1 MLYFSLESWCKMK
14 NRIRELRK
22 SEKLTLK
29 ELSQKIG
36 IASNTLSQYET
47 SKREPKLD
55 MWSKLAKYFNVPI
68 PYLQGI
74 GVSKYEMCDYLLDEF
89 YSEEKIK
96 NPIDSEDTEKIFHDE
111 LDRYLDNKTEDE
123 IFDYIEKND
132 GYYPSK
138 IGQYPYIDNLIKKDF
153 LKNIA
158 LLNNYEYLST
168 IDKSDF
174 YDDVFRLKILNK
186 IENDRYKSQKDSKP
200 KILFG
205 IDMEKLVHTLFSKV
219 FELDFKEYSKKELIK
234 KIDDIIELLN
244 KVKEKV
250 SQYQDNEK

>member
-1 MLYFSLESWCKMK
+1 M
-14 NRIRELRK
+14 NRIKDLRI
-22 SEKLTLK
+22 EKHKTQKDIAKFLNIT
-29 ELSQKIG
+29 EQALSY
-36 IASNTLSQYET
+36 YERGL
-47 SKREPKLD
+47 REPKLKT
-55 MWSKLAKYFNVPI
+55 WQALAKYFNVPI

-96 NPIDSEDTEKIFHDE
+96 NPIDSEDTEKSFHDE

-186 IENDRYKSQKDSKP
+186 IESDRYKSQKDLKP

-205 IDMEKLVHTLFSKV
+205 IDIEKLTHTLFSKV
-219 FELDFKEYSKKELIK
+219 FELDFKEYSKQELIK

>member
-1 MLYFSLESWCKMK
+1 MNE
-14 NRIRELRK
+14 IRELRK
-22 SEKLTLK
+22 EKGLTLDDLSKELQEKEKL
-29 ELSQKIG
+29 KIG
-36 IASNTLSQYET
+36 SNALGKYERGL
-47 SKREPKLD
+47 REPKLKT
-55 MWSKLAKYFNVPI
+55 WQALANYFNVPVS
-68 PYLQGI
+68 YLQGI
-74 GVSKYEMCDYLLDEF
+74 GVSKYEMCEYLLDEF

-138 IGQYPYIDNLIKKDF
+138 IGQYPYIYNLIKKDF

-219 FELDFKEYSKKELIK
+219 FELDFKEYSKQELIK

>member
-1 MLYFSLESWCKMK
+1 
-14 NRIRELRK
+14 
-22 SEKLTLK
+22 LK
-29 ELSQKIG
+29 ELSSELKKKDVLL
-36 IASNTLSQYET
+36 IASDTLGKYERGE
-47 SKREPKLD
+47 REPKLKT
-55 MWSKLAKYFNVPI
+55 WQALANYFNVPVS
-68 PYLQGI
+68 YLQGI

-132 GYYPSK
+132 GYYTSK
-138 IGQYPYIDNLIKKDF
+138 YTYIDKLIKKVF

-158 LLNNYEYLST
+158 LLNNYEYIST

-186 IENDRYKSQKDSKP
+186 IENDRYKSQKDSKS

-219 FELDFKEYSKKELIK
+219 F
-234 KIDDIIELLN
+234 
-244 KVKEKV
+244 
-250 SQYQDNEK
+250 

>member
-1 MLYFSLESWCKMK
+1 
-14 NRIRELRK
+14 
-22 SEKLTLK
+22 
-29 ELSQKIG
+29 
-36 IASNTLSQYET
+36 
-47 SKREPKLD
+47 
-55 MWSKLAKYFNVPI
+55 
-68 PYLQGI
+68 GI

-153 LKNIA
+153 LKNI
-158 LLNNYEYLST
+158 N
-168 IDKSDF
+168 
-174 YDDVFRLKILNK
+174 
-186 IENDRYKSQKDSKP
+186 
-200 KILFG
+200 LFG
-205 IDMEKLVHTLFSKV
+205 IDMEQLVHTLFSKV
-219 FELDFKEYSKKELIK
+219 FELDFKEYSKQELIK